1 MISTKSPR
9 NIFFILK
16 IIEQALFSLEN
27 ANLGSFQLGNVAPFK
42 RTVEGF
48 SPFVYI
54 YFALFVLSCQ
64 EVKVSLFST
73 IVGAEWLYST
83 VNQYPKRVSAASSAL
98 MERFLHLQLA
108 PAPFSWNI
116 S

>member
-1 MISTKSPR
+1 MISTKSPC

-16 IIEQALFSLEN
+16 TIEQALFSLEN

-54 YFALFVLSCQ
+54 YFALYTVSCK
-64 EVKVSLFST
+64 EVKVSFFST
-73 IVGAEWLYST
+73 ITGADFSYST

-98 MERFLHLQLA
+98 MERFLHLQFA
-108 PAPFSWNI
+108 PAPFS
-116 S
+116 